1 MPTRIVT
8 AAGPVERETEVAAQL
23 ERDPNFTVA
32 FRCLER
38 AELLASLRAGAADL
52 VLAVGVPDWFDFQC
66 REEARRC
73 EVCLYGI
80 AADPIE
86 ADLLE
91 ARGFVVVQDI
101 CHLQEL
107 LAGDLPAVD
116 EIGSSDTRGE
126 LVAVWGPKG
135 SPGRTTIA
143 IELAT
148 VLAQVDP
155 ATLLVDADLYGGDIA
170 QLLGV
175 VEELPG
181 IVPLCRLAAQ
191 GRLRD
196 PGWVNELRSIDG
208 GPAVLPGL
216 LRAGLWREV
225 STFGWDEL
233 LEAARKAFR
242 VTVIDVGFC
251 IEAPPALPG
260 APGRNDVAISA
271 LEKADR
277 VLVVVRADPIGL
289 RSFFW
294 SFTDHRDVFD
304 QERCLVV
311 VNRVQP
317 GQEEEVRKLVRRYL
331 GSPPFALIPDR
342 PDHAVRA
349 VWEGRPIALSSP
361 SSPVHSMV
369 RDIAAGLG
377 APVAAEGFLTR
388 LIGRRAGV

>member
-8 AAGPVERETEVAAQL
+8 VAGSVERETEVAAQL
-23 ERDPNFTVA
+23 ERDPGSVVA

-38 AELLASLRAGAADL
+38 AEVLATLRAGAADL
-52 VLAVGVPDWFDFQC
+52 VLAVGVADWFDFQC

-73 EVCLYGI
+73 GVHLYGI
-80 AADPIE
+80 ATDPVE

-91 ARGFVVVQDI
+91 ARGFVAVRDLA
-101 CHLQEL
+101 HLQEL
-107 LAGDLPAVD
+107 LMGDPSVEHEPEPD
-116 EIGSSDTRGE
+116 EDLGD

-135 SPGRTTIA
+135 SPGRTTVA

-148 VLAQVDP
+148 VLAQTDP

-175 VEELPG
+175 VDELPG

-196 PGWVNELRSIDG
+196 QAWVTELRSVDR

-216 LRAGLWREV
+216 LRAELWREV
-225 STFGWDEL
+225 STFGWSEL
-233 LEAARKAFR
+233 LDAARKTFTT
-242 VTVIDVGFC
+242 TVIDVGFC
-251 IEAPPALPG
+251 LEAPPALPG
-260 APGRNDVAISA
+260 GPGRNDVAISA
-271 LEKADR
+271 LEEADR
-277 VLVVVRADPIGL
+277 VLAVVRADPIGL

-304 QERCLVV
+304 KERCLVV
-311 VNRVQP
+311 INRVQP
-317 GQEEEVRKLVRRYL
+317 GQEEELRKLVRRYL
-331 GSPPFALIPDR
+331 GSSPLALIPDR
-342 PDHAVRA
+342 PDHALRA
-349 VWEGRPIALSSP
+349 VWEGMPIALSSP
-361 SSPVHSMV
+361 SSPVHSVM

-377 APVAAEGFLTR
+377 APVAPDGFLSR
-388 LIGRRAGV
+388 LIGRHAGV

>member
-8 AAGPVERETEVAAQL
+8 VAGSVERETQVAAQL
-23 ERDPNFTVA
+23 ERDPGSLVA

-38 AELLASLRAGAADL
+38 AELLATLRAGAADL
-52 VLAVGVPDWFDFQC
+52 VLAVGVADWFDFQC
-66 REEARRC
+66 HEEARRC
-73 EVCLYGI
+73 GVHLYGI
-80 AADPIE
+80 AVDPVE

-91 ARGFVVVQDI
+91 VRGFVVVRDLT
-101 CHLQEL
+101 HLREL
-107 LAGDLPAVD
+107 LIRDLPLAD
-116 EIGSSDTRGE
+116 EPNPDEELGD

-135 SPGRTTIA
+135 SPGRTTVA

-148 VLAQVDP
+148 VLAQSDP
-155 ATLLVDADLYGGDIA
+155 GTLLVDADLYGGDIA

-175 VEELPG
+175 VDELSG

-196 PGWVNELRSIDG
+196 PGWVTELRSIDR

-216 LRAGLWREV
+216 LRAELWREV

-233 LEAARKAFR
+233 LEAARRAFST
-242 VTVIDVGFC
+242 TVVDIGFC
-251 IEAPPALPG
+251 VESPPPLPG

-294 SFTDHRDVFD
+294 SFTDHRDLFD

-311 VNRVQP
+311 INRVQP

-331 GSPPFALIPDR
+331 GTSPFALIPDR
-342 PDHAVRA
+342 PDHALRA
-349 VWEGRPIALSSP
+349 VWEGLPIALSSP
-361 SSPVHSMV
+361 SSPVHSVM

-377 APVAAEGFLTR
+377 APVAADGFLTR
-388 LIGRRAGV
+388 LIGRHANV